1 MPAFT
6 NGAIAPPNH
15 RKKLNVTPEPSSV
28 QEDDLDEELVDV
40 GEEMPTEQAH
50 PEIDQYSDP
59 PESPDEFRSDVLK
72 EQGITGFIVKVAG
85 RLRTLKPPVR
95 LQARHQFYSLI
106 RELNVDM
113 QGANPVYSQT
123 AAFKIRNELEKWGLG
138 ETLLLDFERLLHHF
152 EERAE
157 RHREETERKAQE
169 YEEEQ
174 RKKQEWDV
182 VTEDD
187 ANDDWELV

>member
-1 MPAFT
+1 M
-6 NGAIAPPNH
+6 
-15 RKKLNVTPEPSSV
+15 
-28 QEDDLDEELVDV
+28 
-40 GEEMPTEQAH
+40 
-50 PEIDQYSDP
+50 
-59 PESPDEFRSDVLK
+59 
-72 EQGITGFIVKVAG
+72 
-85 RLRTLKPPVR
+85 
-95 LQARHQFYSLI
+95 
-106 RELNVDM
+106 
-113 QGANPVYSQT
+113 
-123 AAFKIRNELEKWGLG
+123 EKWGLG

-157 RHREETERKAQE
+157 KHREETERKAQE